1 MYRFFYASLKLTLPY
16 TLRVF
21 YPRNKIIGSP
31 KEILGRTI
39 YVSNHAA
46 SFMDP
51 LVVASFRPPIVFFM
65 TRSDVFT
72 PITRPILWA
81 AHMFPIYRQHDGGP
95 TKDKN
100 EIIFKKCARILK
112 NGRNMLIFGEGF
124 TDDIFIRRL
133 KPLKK
138 GAARMG
144 FTALEEINWSKDI
157 FICPVGVN
165 YSDPNEMRSDILI
178 STGKKIRLND
188 YRELYEKHPNKAIA
202 EVTNLVE
209 KGLQAE
215 LTHIENAEMAPF
227 HENVMRITRKGMNA
241 RNSDTKIPLYDRWR
255 YSQNLAKWFNQNVTP
270 ENEPLMELKKDLSG
284 YFALQKKLKVDEKY
298 FYQYMTNP
306 STAKEWIFL
315 LTMWPLM
322 LLGMFHCGPWYFLIK
337 RFVEKSF
344 RRKVF
349 HGSVKLLLGKIIM
362 GLVNIPIVILMH
374 KFLFQ
379 KIDGYHGWM
388 AFVYYF
394 AIGLFGLAAYMW
406 FRNLGSI
413 KEKKKYA
420 HMKLQGLWEKRQQLH
435 DKIKSLIPV
444 A

>member
-1 MYRFFYASLKLTLPY
+1 
-16 TLRVF
+16 
-21 YPRNKIIGSP
+21 
-31 KEILGRTI
+31 
-39 YVSNHAA
+39 
-46 SFMDP
+46 
-51 LVVASFRPPIVFFM
+51 
-65 TRSDVFT
+65 
-72 PITRPILWA
+72 
-81 AHMFPIYRQHDGGP
+81 
-95 TKDKN
+95 
-100 EIIFKKCARILK
+100 
-112 NGRNMLIFGEGF
+112 
-124 TDDIFIRRL
+124 
-133 KPLKK
+133 
-138 GAARMG
+138 
-144 FTALEEINWSKDI
+144 
-157 FICPVGVN
+157 
-165 YSDPNEMRSDILI
+165 
-178 STGKKIRLND
+178 LND
-188 YRELYEKHPNKAIA
+188 YRELYEKHPNRAIA
-202 EVTNLVE
+202 EVTTLVE

-215 LTHIENAEMAPF
+215 LTHIENPEMAPF

-379 KIDGYHGWM
+379 KMMVTTDGWLL
-388 AFVYYF
+388 FITSQSVY
-394 AIGLFGLAAYMW
+394 L
-406 FRNLGSI
+406 
-413 KEKKKYA
+413 
-420 HMKLQGLWEKRQQLH
+420 
-435 DKIKSLIPV
+435 D
-444 A
+444 